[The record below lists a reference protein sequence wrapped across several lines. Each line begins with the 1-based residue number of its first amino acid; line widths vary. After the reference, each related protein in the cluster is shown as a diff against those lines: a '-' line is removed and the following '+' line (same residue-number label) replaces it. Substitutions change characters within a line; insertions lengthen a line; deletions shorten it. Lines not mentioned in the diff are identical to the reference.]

1 VEEGIAMPDRS
12 RAAFI
17 EDFDFEALYQGDP
30 PGEGLAAF
38 DVIAW
43 DIGEPQPAVVALEQS
58 GQLHGDILD
67 AGCGLGANAL
77 FLAECGYRVT
87 GFDAA
92 PTAITRA
99 RQRAEDRRVAAEFI
113 QADATRLDG
122 FEQRFTTVL
131 DSALYHC
138 LGDPQRAAYASAL
151 HRVTRPGAQLHLF
164 CFADT
169 DSPGL
174 QLPIGTSQDNLRT
187 HLGGHWSIRSIEL
200 THYTTALTRALLEQ
214 QDPDTLQAM
223 GLNVD
228 IDAVRTDELG
238 RITSPVWHL
247 HAKRLADDK
256 VPRSTATLIQHT
268 ETGGT
273 K

>member
-1 VEEGIAMPDRS
+1 MPDRS
-12 RAAFI
+12 RADFI

-30 PGEGLAAF
+30 PREGLASF
-38 DVIAW
+38 DVIPW
-43 DIGEPQPAVVALEQS
+43 DIGEPQPAVVALERS
-58 GQLHGDILD
+58 GQLHGHILD
-67 AGCGLGANAL
+67 AGCGLGDNAL
-77 FLAECGYRVT
+77 FVAECGYRVT

-99 RQRAEDRRVAAEFI
+99 RERAEDRRVAAELI

-138 LGDPQRAAYASAL
+138 LGDHQRAAYASAL
-151 HRVTRPGAQLHLF
+151 HRVTRPGAHLHLF

-174 QLPIGTSQDNLRT
+174 KLPIRTSQDNLRA
-187 HLGGHWSIRSIEL
+187 HLSGRWSIRSIEL
-200 THYTTALTRALLEQ
+200 THYTTAITRAFLER
-214 QDPDTLQAM
+214 QDSDTLQAM
-223 GLNVD
+223 GIDVD
-228 IDAVRTDELG
+228 IDARRTDELG

-247 HAKRLADDK
+247 HAIRLPDDK
-256 VPRSTATLIQHT
+256 VSRATATHTQHT

>member
-1 VEEGIAMPDRS
+1 MADRS
-12 RAAFI
+12 RAEFI
-17 EDFDFEALYQGDP
+17 EDVDFEALYRGDP

-38 DVIAW
+38 DVIPW
-43 DIGEPQPAVVALEQS
+43 DIGEPQPAVVALEHS
-58 GQLHGDILD
+58 GQLHGHILD
-67 AGCGLGANAL
+67 AGCGLGDNAL

-113 QADATRLDG
+113 QADVTRLDG
-122 FEQRFTTVL
+122 FAQRVTTVL

-138 LGDPQRAAYASAL
+138 LGEHQRGAYASAL
-151 HRVTRPGAQLHLF
+151 HRVTRPDAQMHLF

-174 QLPIGTSQDNLRT
+174 QLPIRTSQDNLRT
-187 HLGGHWSIRSIEL
+187 HLGGHWSIRSIGL

-214 QDPDTLQAM
+214 QAPNTLRAM
-223 GLNVD
+223 GINVD

-247 HAKRLADDK
+247 HAIRLADDK
-256 VPRSTATLIQHT
+256 VSRGTAMHTQHT
-268 ETGGT
+268 QTGGIE
-273 K
+273 